1 MGKSDLN
8 RKIKR
13 IDAVLQKIYGDKVQ
27 SNFRDPTEELIL
39 TVLSQ
44 NTNDINRDRAF
55 NSLTSRFGNWEKVA
69 TARSSEIARAISVGG
84 LANIKSKRIKKILNQ
99 IGKKSKD
106 YKLSF
111 LSKMSDIEAWEY
123 LRSFEGVGP
132 KTASCVMIFSLG
144 RDFMPVDTHVHRV
157 SIRLGL
163 IPYNMSA
170 EDAHDWYRDL
180 EPPVNLYRLHL
191 NLIEHGRTL
200 CRPTNPKCGA
210 CGLKRQ
216 CLYFREK
223 RDD

>member
-1 MGKSDLN
+1 
-8 RKIKR
+8 
-13 IDAVLQKIYGDKVQ
+13 
-27 SNFRDPTEELIL
+27 
-39 TVLSQ
+39 
-44 NTNDINRDRAF
+44 
-55 NSLTSRFGNWEKVA
+55 
-69 TARSSEIARAISVGG
+69 
-84 LANIKSKRIKKILNQ
+84 
-99 IGKKSKD
+99 
-106 YKLSF
+106 
-111 LSKMSDIEAWEY
+111 MSDIEAWEY